1 MYNLITIQDTIR
13 IPPKLFS
20 TDIKESITKALRE
33 QYEGIIDKDIG
44 VIITVLNPRE
54 VSDGRIIHGD
64 GGAYHNITFDA
75 VSFKPE
81 IHEVIK
87 GKINDIAE
95 FGAFVRFGPIDGLI
109 HVSQVTD
116 DFMSYN
122 EKTGTLSGKESKKNL
137 KKEDVVTARVIAV
150 SIKNNVAESKI
161 NLTMR
166 QEGLGKTEWNKKK
179 KKTTVTATKKKKKK
193 QK

>member
-193 QK
+193 KK